1 MSTVDLCTDRSSKTR
16 VYRGAFCVAVL
27 VTFLAS
33 LASGSDRAQP
43 VRETSVTLAQIV
55 ARQIGNYQRIRTA
68 RGQVVWREEVYTS
81 STTAPPL
88 RVIQFA
94 FDTTGSVNLVLAWDG
109 KSRLPRQKEKPDWS
123 RVLAAFLVEGDNVYQ
138 IQPPAKDRAPSISW
152 TPFNPDVHGR
162 NPLVRFHPALL
173 GDETIA
179 LSDLARM
186 QEQMRARI
194 SVAEI
199 GNRVDPRIR
208 VSFTN
213 PERPSELLYY
223 LINPQKGW
231 LPEFIAR
238 YSGNRCL
245 FQTSILIGKTPNG
258 VWIPS
263 RRTKV
268 EYNLNGDVSRREE
281 WYFLDL
287 SVNERLPS
295 QQISFAYFHLPPE
308 AFPQRVQTNA
318 PSSEMKASPSTNRAL
333 PRATAAPQQNSGIS
347 GQGRP
352 LGAPQKQQGVPPE
365 AAPLPTP
372 KRK

>member
-1 MSTVDLCTDRSSKTR
+1 VSSVNLVTDRSSKNR
-16 VYRGAFCVAVL
+16 VYRVGFCAAVL

-33 LASGSDRAQP
+33 LASGSERSQL

-68 RGQVVWREEVYTS
+68 RGQVVWREEIYTTP
-81 STTAPPL
+81 TTAPPL

-123 RVLAAFLVEGDNVYQ
+123 RVLAAFLVEGENVYQ
-138 IQPPAKDRAPSISW
+138 IRPPTKDQIPSISW

-179 LSDLARM
+179 LADLARV

-194 SVAEI
+194 SIAEI
-199 GNRVDPRIR
+199 GSRADPRIR

-213 PERPSELLYY
+213 PERPNELLYY

-231 LPEFIAR
+231 LPEFIGR

-245 FQTSILIGKTPNG
+245 FQTSILIGKTANG

-263 RRTKV
+263 RRTKL
-268 EYNLNGDVSRREE
+268 EYNSNGEVSRREE
-281 WYFLDL
+281 WYYLDL
-287 SVNERLPS
+287 SVNERLPA

-318 PSSEMKASPSTNRAL
+318 PSSEMKSSPSTQRAL
-333 PRATAAPQQNSGIS
+333 PRATAAARQNSGIT
-347 GQGRP
+347 GRGRP
-352 LGAPQKQQGVPPE
+352 PGAPQKQQGVPPE

-372 KRK
+372 KSR